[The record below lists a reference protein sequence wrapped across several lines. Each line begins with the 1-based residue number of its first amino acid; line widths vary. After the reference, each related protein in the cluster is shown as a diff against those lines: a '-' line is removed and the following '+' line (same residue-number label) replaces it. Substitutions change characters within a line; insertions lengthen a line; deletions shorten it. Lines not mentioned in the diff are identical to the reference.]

1 MSRCVTDPQE
11 SAAQLLMEAPMRIS
25 VPTLAIMASVVMS
38 PMPALAQCNTNCA
51 VGAYGTGGISS
62 DGQAQGFLVTGPGR
76 LDGYTFRNV
85 GTDEAGRIVYYYY
98 DDLFGFWD
106 GTLRGDLCIG
116 NSEGLRYGEFTG
128 QADCL

>member
-1 MSRCVTDPQE
+1 MPFIFAEHVPDWG
-11 SAAQLLMEAPMRIS
+11 ALLLQR
-25 VPTLAIMASVVMS
+25 
-38 PMPALAQCNTNCA
+38 
-51 VGAYGTGGISS
+51 
-62 DGQAQGFLVTGPGR
+62 R
-76 LDGYTFRNV
+76 
-85 GTDEAGRIVYYYY
+85 